1 MSSTPMT
8 SGDPVVGAHGNDEAR
23 RVEER
28 SLRMAERSG
37 ELLGK
42 KMFGEGMFSS
52 PPARGFGGGL

>member
-1 MSSTPMT
+1 MT